1 MSEPAKNETENT
13 TRPRLSSLSNRFE
26 VEKVD
31 EKPPPIPPIPPIDDE
46 ALDAEKAKQDES
58 NNKPH
63 SSLKKTVK
71 HYQYDDYFDFDSN
84 QNTATGKD
92 KANIYQ
98 TQKSSDSEA
107 EKEPLT
113 SKSLIDDDEK
123 PTTCFN
129 INYNENNEPSSI
141 TCNLTTGEV
150 DSYKNC
156 VHDFK
161 TVGLYQK
168 LIAEFIGT
176 LILTLYA
183 CSIGMPIAEKGVP
196 SINGCLGGG
205 LTLATLVW
213 GLGNVSGG
221 HLNPAVTIAFLFTG
235 KINPILTVMYVIAQ
249 LVGALTGAS
258 ILNSIVPESARG
270 NLSITEVHPDVS
282 LGQAFGIELIITFI
296 LVLTIFSCVDSR
308 RSDLGGSFPLQIGF
322 AVVVGGLFGGKF
334 TGGSMNPARSF
345 GPALISGLWHNHW
358 VYWLG
363 PIFGGVLAGLI
374 YQFLLTLKCPRTRVR
389 KSESYMS
396 A

>member
-92 KANIYQ
+92 KAKIYQ

-129 INYNENNEPSSI
+129 INYNEARFNISI
-141 TCNLTTGEV
+141 CGA
-150 DSYKNC
+150 
-156 VHDFK
+156 DF
-161 TVGLYQK
+161 TSV
-168 LIAEFIGT
+168 T
-176 LILTLYA
+176 
-183 CSIGMPIAEKGVP
+183 
-196 SINGCLGGG
+196 N
-205 LTLATLVW
+205 
-213 GLGNVSGG
+213 SG
-221 HLNPAVTIAFLFTG
+221 
-235 KINPILTVMYVIAQ
+235 
-249 LVGALTGAS
+249 
-258 ILNSIVPESARG
+258 
-270 NLSITEVHPDVS
+270 
-282 LGQAFGIELIITFI
+282 
-296 LVLTIFSCVDSR
+296 
-308 RSDLGGSFPLQIGF
+308 
-322 AVVVGGLFGGKF
+322 
-334 TGGSMNPARSF
+334 
-345 GPALISGLWHNHW
+345 IS
-358 VYWLG
+358 
-363 PIFGGVLAGLI
+363 
-374 YQFLLTLKCPRTRVR
+374 
-389 KSESYMS
+389 
-396 A
+396 